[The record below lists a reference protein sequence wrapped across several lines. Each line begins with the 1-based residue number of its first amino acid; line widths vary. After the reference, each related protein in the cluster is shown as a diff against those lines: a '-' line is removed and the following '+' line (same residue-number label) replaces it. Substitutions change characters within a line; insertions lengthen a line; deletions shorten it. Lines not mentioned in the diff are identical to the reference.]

1 MLHNQFDNFYK
12 KFIISF
18 FLMTIVFISW
28 IGYSFKTE
36 SEASLDIGYQRYFNS
51 NYKVFSLNTPSEI
64 SFADEQVPLEIL
76 DVRERLDREL
86 LVNTYWQ
93 SQSLLFH
100 KRANRWFPLIEPIL
114 EKNGVPDDFKYLAVI
129 ESGMTNAVSPAGA
142 TGFWQLLK
150 DTGLE
155 YGLEI
160 NNEVDERYSVE
171 ESTQAACKYLKAAY
185 KQYGSWSM
193 AAASYNMGI
202 GGLQKQKSKQ
212 KVGNY
217 YDLLLNEET
226 SRYLFRILAAKEILS
241 KPGIYGFHFRP
252 KDLYPPYRTNQVIVD
267 YEIKDIAQFAFDH
280 GTNYKVLKILNPW
293 LRDGFLT
300 NPEKKQYSIKLP
312 ADDVFGNLPIELN
325 PEQFGNSDTLS
336 TDTIR

>member
-1 MLHNQFDNFYK
+1 MGF
-12 KFIISF
+12 
-18 FLMTIVFISW
+18 
-28 IGYSFKTE
+28 SFKSE
-36 SEASLDIGYQRYFNS
+36 SDASLDIGYQRYFNT
-51 NYKVFSLNTPSEI
+51 NYKVFSLNTPTEI
-64 SFADEQVPLEIL
+64 SFAEERVPLEIL

-100 KRANRWFPLIEPIL
+100 KRANRWFPVIEPIL

-129 ESGMTNAVSPAGA
+129 ESGLTNAVSPAGA

-150 DTGLE
+150 ETGRE

-171 ESTQAACKYLKAAY
+171 KSTEAACKYLKAAY

-252 KDLYPPYRTNQVIVD
+252 KDLYPQYRTNELVIAH
-267 YEIKDIAQFAFDH
+267 DIQDLAQFALDK

-293 LRDGFLT
+293 LRDSFLT
-300 NPEKKQYSIKLP
+300 NADKKIYIVQLP
-312 ADDVFGNLPIELN
+312 ADDAFGNLPVELN
-325 PEQFGNSDTLS
+325 PEQFGYSDTLS